1 MTTIYFVRHAEP
13 NFSNHDDATRELTA
27 KGLEDRKLVTEYLSD
42 KKVDIALSSPYK
54 RSVDTIKDFA
64 DTFSLT
70 ISTIDDFR
78 ERTVDSVWVED
89 FATFSKRQWEDFNYK
104 LPCGESLHEV
114 QSRNISAL
122 LSVLKKY
129 ANTTIIIGSHGTS
142 LSTIINYYDTS
153 FGFADF
159 YKIKSLMPWVVK
171 FTFENAECLKIEQID
186 LPNKNTNA
194 I

>member
-13 NFSNHDDATRELTA
+13 NFSNHDDATRELTV
-27 KGLEDRKLVTEYLSD
+27 KGLEDCKLVTEYLSD
-42 KKVDIALSSPYK
+42 KKIDIALSSPYK
-54 RSVDTIKDFA
+54 RSVDTIKNFA
-64 DTFSLT
+64 DTFNLA

-104 LPCGESLHEV
+104 LTGGESLHEV
-114 QSRNISAL
+114 QNRNISAL